1 MLQMSCRNLLKLPSI
16 GISVTRLESG
26 IPSIND
32 IKKSEDDYHPSK
44 YTIFGNKRK
53 DPMHYTDRKVGRGYW
68 HFSNTISHARPRI
81 HPKLAKGIKQNLH
94 IIFALLLSLCIDYDW
109 LGYQIKKFTM
119 IFRPKAAVYN
129 PQDTKNMNRY
139 QTDETILNIYY
150 QWRWK
155 IG

>member
-1 MLQMSCRNLLKLPSI
+1 MSNPGSFVEVQYYDRFQYDMQFAGMLQMSCRNLLKLPSI

-109 LGYQIKKFTM
+109 YV
-119 IFRPKAAVYN
+119 IFY
-129 PQDTKNMNRY
+129 
-139 QTDETILNIYY
+139 E
-150 QWRWK
+150 
-155 IG
+155 